1 MYIFAEPVTEE
12 QADEIQNTGNDAQRE
27 FARNV
32 VGIGKDNPDVQAAWQ
47 DIQGEVDEQVG
58 EDGETRPAIDIEE
71 TGSEQQAVAINATE
85 NANEE
90 AEVSDRPT
98 QDVTSEVDE
107 QVGED
112 GVARPTTTSEATGSM
127 QQDAAIDATEDTS
140 KEAEAPVSLTTISEE
155 TSSEQQDAAV
165 DATENTSEGSE
176 APEFMAKD
184 LTSNTKSN
192 GPLMGWTLTVR
203 SKVNGGYVD
212 RPVKHSKDDDWKIE
226 YHIQEI
232 PPESRWRLYN
242 ALKERRRGLIG
253 MEEREVDKGLQHY
266 RDQIQRFSNRGREW
280 RKKQDELNEE
290 LGVQLYK
297 PMGPGSETT
306 ISDAASPVLED
317 DVPDLP
323 KPPAGEE
330 AMKDLPEP
338 PAVEDMEKLPP
349 VPS

>member
-58 EDGETRPAIDIEE
+58 EDG
-71 TGSEQQAVAINATE
+71 
-85 NANEE
+85 
-90 AEVSDRPT
+90 
-98 QDVTSEVDE
+98 
-107 QVGED
+107 
-112 GVARPTTTSEATGSM
+112 VARPTTTSEATGSM
-127 QQDAAIDATEDTS
+127 QQDAAIDATDDTS

-184 LTSNTKSN
+184 VTSNTKSN

>member
-12 QADEIQNTGNDAQRE
+12 QADEIQSVGNDAQQD

-32 VGIGKDNPDVQAAWQ
+32 VGVGKDNPEVQAAWQ
-47 DIQGEVDEQVG
+47 DIQGEVDEQVD
-58 EDGETRPAIDIEE
+58 EDGEPIPTTDNQE
-71 TGSEQQAVAINATE
+71 TGSKQEEVATDAVQDIS
-85 NANEE
+85 EE
-90 AEVSDRPT
+90 APEPT
-98 QDVTSEVDE
+98 TKDVTSD
-107 QVGED
+107 
-112 GVARPTTTSEATGSM
+112 
-127 QQDAAIDATEDTS
+127 
-140 KEAEAPVSLTTISEE
+140 
-155 TSSEQQDAAV
+155 
-165 DATENTSEGSE
+165 
-176 APEFMAKD
+176 
-184 LTSNTKSN
+184 TKSD

-212 RPVKHSKDDDWKIE
+212 RPVKFNKHDDWKVE

-232 PPESRWRLYN
+232 PTDSRWRLYN

-253 MEEREVDKGLQHY
+253 MEEQEVDKGLQHY

-290 LGVQLYK
+290 LGVQIYR

-306 ISDAASPVLED
+306 ASDIPSPATED
-317 DVPDLP
+317 EVPDLP

-338 PAVEDMEKLPP
+338 PAVEEDLEKLPQ